1 MTLVIGQSGQME
13 CNVISTL
20 HPHIEWIYDSCGFN
34 CSEDAVSKVMVV
46 FCMTCL
52 NCSMKRVFYLNIRI
66 LLIIYDSYIGKI

>member
-20 HPHIEWIYDSCGFN
+20 HPHIEWIYDSCGYN

-46 FCMTCL
+46 FGMTCL
-52 NCSMKRVFYLNIRI
+52 NCRYFIENFWYLA
-66 LLIIYDSYIGKI
+66 